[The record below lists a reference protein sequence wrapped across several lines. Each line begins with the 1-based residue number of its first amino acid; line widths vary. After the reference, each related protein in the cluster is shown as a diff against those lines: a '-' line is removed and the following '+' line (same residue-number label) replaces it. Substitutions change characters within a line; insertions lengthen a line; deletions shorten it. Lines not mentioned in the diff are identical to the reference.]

1 MADYPLAYSAP
12 LPSTHI
18 IDEFENIDNNK
29 RLIQKPNGDC
39 DKEFHGDLKYEK
51 IQERNQRCIET
62 KIQMAST
69 MINK

>member
-1 MADYPLAYSAP
+1 MN
-12 LPSTHI
+12 
-18 IDEFENIDNNK
+18 FENIDNNK

>member
-51 IQERNQRCIET
+51 IQVRINDVLRLKT
-62 KIQMAST
+62 KWRQP
-69 MINK
+69 